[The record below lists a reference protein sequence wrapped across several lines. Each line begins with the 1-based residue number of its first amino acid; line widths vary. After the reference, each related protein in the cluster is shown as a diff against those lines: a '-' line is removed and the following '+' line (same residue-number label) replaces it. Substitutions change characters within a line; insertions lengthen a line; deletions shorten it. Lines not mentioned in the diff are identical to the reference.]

1 MNILFAG
8 TPKPSAKI
16 LRALC
21 NETSLKVVGVITK
34 PDKAQKR
41 GNKIEQSPVCI
52 EALKQKL
59 NIFKPDSL
67 NCEELRKSIEHLN
80 VDYIIVAAYGKIL
93 PKWLL
98 DFPNIMPV
106 NIHYSLLPKYRG
118 ASPIQSSLLNNDT
131 RSGITFM
138 KMSEGLDD
146 GDCIEQYVIDI
157 KNNHNKI
164 TLENDLCDLSIS
176 KILDILHGLKNHKYN
191 LIKQDNKLASYCS
204 KIQKSDSLVSF
215 TETANQIYSKFK
227 AYYEWPGVSFIH
239 KNTLIK
245 IKDMYLID
253 DNNID
258 LLGKEFL
265 LSKDGLYIK
274 TSNKVIVITYLQFP
288 NKNIISA
295 SDAFNSYK
303 DFFNE

>member
-191 LIKQDNKLASYCS
+191 LITQDNKLASYCS

-258 LLGKEFL
+258 LLDKEIL

>member
-21 NETSLKVVGVITK
+21 NEASLKVVGVITK

-80 VDYIIVAAYGKIL
+80 VDYIVVTAYGKIL

-106 NIHYSLLPKYRG
+106 N
-118 ASPIQSSLLNNDT
+118 
-131 RSGITFM
+131 
-138 KMSEGLDD
+138 
-146 GDCIEQYVIDI
+146 
-157 KNNHNKI
+157 
-164 TLENDLCDLSIS
+164 
-176 KILDILHGLKNHKYN
+176 
-191 LIKQDNKLASYCS
+191 
-204 KIQKSDSLVSF
+204 
-215 TETANQIYSKFK
+215 
-227 AYYEWPGVSFIH
+227 
-239 KNTLIK
+239 
-245 IKDMYLID
+245 
-253 DNNID
+253 
-258 LLGKEFL
+258 
-265 LSKDGLYIK
+265 
-274 TSNKVIVITYLQFP
+274 
-288 NKNIISA
+288 
-295 SDAFNSYK
+295 
-303 DFFNE
+303 

>member
-41 GNKIEQSPVCI
+41 GNKIEQSPVSI

-59 NIFKPDSL
+59 NIFKPNSL
-67 NCEELRKSIEHLN
+67 NCEELRKSIEHLS
-80 VDYIIVAAYGKIL
+80 VDYIVVAAYGKIL

-98 DFPNIMPV
+98 EFPNIMPV

-131 RSGITFM
+131 QSGITFM

-191 LIKQDNKLASYCS
+191 LITQDNKLASYCS
-204 KIQKSDSLVSF
+204 KIQKSDSLVGF

-258 LLGKEFL
+258 LLGKKIL

>member
-191 LIKQDNKLASYCS
+191 LITQDNKLASYCS